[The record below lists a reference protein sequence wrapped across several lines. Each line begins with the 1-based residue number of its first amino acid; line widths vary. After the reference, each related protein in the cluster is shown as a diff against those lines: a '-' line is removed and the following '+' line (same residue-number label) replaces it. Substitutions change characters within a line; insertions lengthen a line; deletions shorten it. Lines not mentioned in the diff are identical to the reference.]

1 MNTLE
6 MKQFTDLPYTRPD
19 MEVLKTAFKKAEQQF
34 EAAHSAAEQIALIDE
49 VQKLKSHYQTMQTL
63 AEIRH
68 SIDTR
73 DGFYDAENTFF
84 DESNP
89 FYIEMTNSFNKKLL
103 ASSFRKELEQEL
115 GSHIFAMTELDMK
128 VFSPSIMEDLAEENK
143 LTSSYDKL
151 IASAEIEFAG
161 EKRTLAQLTPFM
173 QAQDRATRKKAANAY
188 YGFFA

>member
-1 MNTLE
+1 

-19 MEVLKTAFKKAEQQF
+19 MEALKTALKKAEQQF

-103 ASSFRKELEQEL
+103 ASSFRQELEKEL
-115 GSHIFAMTELDMK
+115 GTHIL
-128 VFSPSIMEDLAEENK
+128 
-143 LTSSYDKL
+143 
-151 IASAEIEFAG
+151 
-161 EKRTLAQLTPFM
+161 Q
-173 QAQDRATRKKAANAY
+173 
-188 YGFFA
+188 